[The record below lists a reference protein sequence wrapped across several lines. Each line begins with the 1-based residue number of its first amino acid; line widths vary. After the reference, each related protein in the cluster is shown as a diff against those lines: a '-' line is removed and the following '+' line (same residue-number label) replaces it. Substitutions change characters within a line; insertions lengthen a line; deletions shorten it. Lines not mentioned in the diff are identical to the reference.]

1 MKYSDLVEVNINIFV
16 VDHKVFS
23 KSSTTFSICVPTCI
37 VSTTHVYSSSLE
49 VLTTVM
55 TTRYVH

>member
-1 MKYSDLVEVNINIFV
+1 M
-16 VDHKVFS
+16 
-23 KSSTTFSICVPTCI
+23 SSTTLSSCGSTCD

-55 TTRYVH
+55 TNRYVY